1 MILVSISL
9 SQIPF
14 SRRGGVMVGQT
25 VLPADLSI
33 GALGTKF
40 QLTTEISSSL
50 TPPFPS
56 QGQLA
61 V

>member
-14 SRRGGVMVGQT
+14 SREGGVMVGRT
-25 VLPADLSI
+25 VLPPDLSI

-40 QLTTEISSSL
+40 RLTTEISSSL